1 MFEFGFNFIGKCSK
15 GSKFDP
21 LMFVQFEVRFFDVRS
36 KTNENLT
43 YSLKVYLAVVLLTYN
58 KQQCS
63 ELECKN
69 VLLDIYIIS
78 HRVP

>member
-36 KTNENLT
+36 KTNT
-43 YSLKVYLAVVLLTYN
+43 KCFSLPTLVAKLPIIPSASFWRCYVALNSDVKTIRGKLSILL
-58 KQQCS
+58 
-63 ELECKN
+63 
-69 VLLDIYIIS
+69 
-78 HRVP
+78 

>member
-1 MFEFGFNFIGKCSK
+1 MYVVTYGTKQILNN
-15 GSKFDP
+15 
-21 LMFVQFEVRFFDVRS
+21 MY
-36 KTNENLT
+36 ENLS

-78 HRVP
+78 HKVP